1 VLFDILQPT
10 TPEELRDNLAAV
22 AGAKRTIEL
31 FGANTKR
38 LMAGLPAAGS
48 VQIST
53 CRLNRIVQYE
63 PRDLTVSVEAGMPFD
78 ELSSELARHGQ
89 MIPLEGAWSDEA
101 TIGGMIASNIN
112 GSRRR
117 LYGTARDL
125 VIGMKFATLDGKL
138 VQSGGMVVKNVAG
151 LDMAK
156 LMIGSFGTLAAIA
169 TINFKLIPI
178 PAASR
183 TLLFNCA
190 DVKAAMEVRDAAIR
204 SFLNPAAVDII
215 NPVLAAQLKLKGFVV
230 AVLFAGNDAVVS
242 RSTREAEKLGAVRS
256 LPPEEEQKFWM
267 SLRQITPRHLEKFKD
282 GVVARVSTTIAD
294 CGAALE
300 SSEGAALAH
309 AASGIVRAWFSRPDT
324 ASRFLAASAKHGWKC
339 VVEFSGESARRNLTL
354 WPEPGGDFAIMKNIK
369 NMFDPHGLL
378 NTGRLFNL
386 L

>member
-1 VLFDILQPT
+1 LSDIFHPS
-10 TPEELRDNLAAV
+10 TPEELCERLAGA
-22 AGAKRTIEL
+22 AAAKRTIEL

-48 VQIST
+48 TQIST
-53 CRLNRIVQYE
+53 SRLNRIIQYE
-63 PRDLTVSVEAGMPFD
+63 PRDLTISVEAGMPFA
-78 ELSSELARHGQ
+78 ELSRELASHGQ

-101 TIGGMIASNIN
+101 TIGGMIAANIN

-117 LYGTARDL
+117 LYGAARDL

-169 TINFKLIPI
+169 SINFKLIPI

-183 TLLFNCA
+183 TLLFDCA
-190 DVKAAMEVRDAAIR
+190 DLKAAMEVRDAAIR

-215 NPVLAAQLKLKGFVV
+215 NPVLAAQLNLKGFVV
-230 AVLFAGNDAVVS
+230 ALLFAGNDAVVS
-242 RSTREAEKLGAVRS
+242 RSTREAEKLAAVRS
-256 LPPEEEQKFWM
+256 LPPEEEQKFWT

-282 GVVARVSTTIAD
+282 GAVVKISTTLSD

-300 SSEGAALAH
+300 SAEGAALAH
-309 AASGIVRAWFSRPDT
+309 AASGITRVWFSRPDA
-324 ASRFLAASAKHGWKC
+324 ASRFLTASVKKGWKC

-369 NMFDPHGLL
+369 RMFDPQGLL